1 MPGDTIICLE
11 GRFSGHRRPPLRLLS
26 SSLITYRDPDFRETL
41 GADGHITRT
50 MILPAS
56 LSALGLPANFH
67 RTRGQWTHIVC
78 KRLPRGEALLLA
90 IQPIVG
96 DGARFTVC
104 WS

>member
-1 MPGDTIICLE
+1 MPGDTTICLE
-11 GRFSGHRRPPLRLLS
+11 GRFSGHRRPPLLLMS
-26 SSLITYRDPDFRETL
+26 SSLITYRCPDFRETL
-41 GADGHITRT
+41 GADGRVIRS

-56 LSALGLPANFH
+56 LSALGLPVNFH

-78 KRLPRGEALLLA
+78 KRLPNGEAILLA

-104 WS
+104 